1 MNEIEDVVFGCL
13 VAAMTA
19 AYMNESEVD
28 LGKTGLIEDIGE
40 RVGRLIAAWD
50 AHVDDRPHWYLA
62 KEAALMAAKEGAVPN
77 PFAVL
82 EVMRAFSSLCVAMV
96 RVVVSVRDD
105 LE

>member
-1 MNEIEDVVFGCL
+1 
-13 VAAMTA
+13 
-19 AYMNESEVD
+19 
-28 LGKTGLIEDIGE
+28 
-40 RVGRLIAAWD
+40 
-50 AHVDDRPHWYLA
+50 LA